1 MNETLE
7 DLIKQTLRN
16 YPNESYSKTAN
27 RILEESDL
35 FSHRTLRRKIAR
47 VAKQVKQEDSLHGVP
62 TTFNYKG
69 EQPITSLEEAIEFFD
84 IDVDAYEVTG
94 YSCNAW
100 DVSTKTGKK
109 TNYQVKLSLKPRGD
123 EIDYQ
128 SIKQELDK
136 AISTINIKKTPGIK
150 TGVICLADLHIGA
163 DIRNLQRTPDFNYKV
178 VINYLRDIAEEVN
191 RRGYKKTEL
200 IFLGDFIES
209 FTGLNHINSWKSM
222 GKGLYG
228 HHVVILAFEI
238 MRDFI
243 ESINNLS
250 SIYIVS
256 GNHDRSTSDAKHDN
270 EGDIAGLLSYMLRNA
285 FVNDKIKVE
294 FSPLVL
300 GDNIDGIYYIMTHN
314 HHGLSKRDLGKIIW
328 EYGKQGMYNVLLG
341 GHWHSRRGKKVF
353 HTLEETYVDQ
363 ANYRAIDVA
372 PLFTGNFYSESNGWT
387 SSAGFTLIENNGIG
401 KPNVFD
407 YSL

>member
-7 DLIKQTLRN
+7 DLIKETLRN
-16 YPNESYSKTAN
+16 FPNESYSKTAN
-27 RILEESDL
+27 RILEKSDL
-35 FSHRTLRRKIAR
+35 FSHRTLRRK
-47 VAKQVKQEDSLHGVP
+47 VAKVASQMKHELHGSVP

-84 IDVDAYEVTG
+84 IDVDMYEVTG

-109 TNYQVKLSLKPRGD
+109 TNYQVKLSLKPRAD

-128 SIKQELDK
+128 TIKQELDK
-136 AISTINIKKTPGIK
+136 AISTINIKKTPGIN
-150 TGVICLADLHIGA
+150 TGVVCLADLHIGA
-163 DIRNLQRTPDFNYKV
+163 DIRNLQRTPDFNYKT
-178 VINYLRDIAEEVN
+178 VIDYLRSVADQVN
-191 RRGYKKTEL
+191 RRGYKKTEV

-222 GKGLYG
+222 GKGMYG

-243 ESINNLS
+243 KSINNLN

-285 FVNDKIKVE
+285 FVNDKVKVE

-300 GDNIDGIYYIMTHN
+300 GDSIDGIYYIMTHN

-341 GHWHSRRGKKVF
+341 GHWHSRRSKKVF